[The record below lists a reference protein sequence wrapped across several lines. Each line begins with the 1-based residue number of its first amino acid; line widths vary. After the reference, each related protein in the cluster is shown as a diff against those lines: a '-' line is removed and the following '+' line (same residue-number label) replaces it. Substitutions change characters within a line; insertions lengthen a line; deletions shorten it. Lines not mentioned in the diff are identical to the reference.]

1 MNKSSKTDIE
11 CEISI
16 NLELI
21 KLTLS
26 EIMPKRQKREI
37 NEIGTLWKWS
47 WSRWF
52 HNGFEQNRQFNWKQQ
67 AMHNKYKII

>member
-1 MNKSSKTDIE
+1 LNKSSKTDIE

-37 NEIGTLWKWS
+37 NEIGTLWK
-47 WSRWF
+47 
-52 HNGFEQNRQFNWKQQ
+52 
-67 AMHNKYKII
+67 